1 MSRIISFRGLMQS
14 GDIETLRMSTN
25 KGLIG
30 YRITKFQLFPHKPGS
45 QDAEDVMKIYKTP
58 QSTADNVVDFSDQ
71 RLIAASFLTAGAS
84 IAYSYSEAVVFDL
97 EKVNQDLYI
106 TYTDTNSADKQCNY
120 YIEMEQMALNID
132 EQTVATLKDIR
143 NVGSQ

>member
-1 MSRIISFRGLMQS
+1 MQS